1 MCAGLSLTDERPIM
15 YLRDL
20 SLEDEA
26 RLVPEQRPVREF
38 VAASL
43 RGASRALDALAQKL
57 ALVEAPVEEEPLLEF
72 HADAAAP
79 EGALYVNGMLVGRLL
94 GVNRL

>member
-1 MCAGLSLTDERPIM
+1 M
-15 YLRDL
+15 YLQEL
-20 SLEDEA
+20 PYEAEA
-26 RLVPEQRPVREF
+26 RLAQEQRPVRSF

-57 ALVEAPVEEEPLLEF
+57 ALVEAPAEEEHQLEF

>member
-1 MCAGLSLTDERPIM
+1 M
-15 YLRDL
+15 YLHDL
-20 SLEDEA
+20 PFEA
-26 RLVPEQRPVREF
+26 TSPEERRTREF
-38 VAASL
+38 MASFL

-57 ALVEAPVEEEPLLEF
+57 ALVEAPAAEEPVLEY

-79 EGALYVNGMLVGRLL
+79 EGALYVNGMLVGHLL